1 MRVGAVIPVRYASSR
16 FPGKPLAK
24 IAGIPMI
31 DRVYGQVIKAS
42 TIDRVI
48 VATDDKRIF
57 DHCEKKGIQVIK
69 TSPSHR
75 SGTDRVAE
83 ASQNMACDYII
94 NVQGDEPFIPP
105 DFLDQLA
112 TALRAEE
119 ITIATLY
126 SRIEEHAISNDPS
139 RVKVVMDNQSITLYF
154 SRSPIPYSRSSTE
167 KVSYFQHLGV
177 YGYRFET
184 LQELTKLP
192 VGKLES
198 IEQLEQL
205 RWLEHGYKI
214 HMVKVSGVSPGI
226 DTPEDLIEVERWLE
240 EKSK

>member
-16 FPGKPLAK
+16 FPGKPLVK
-24 IAGIPMI
+24 IAGVPMI

-42 TIDRVI
+42 TIDKVM

-57 DHCEKKGIQVIK
+57 DHCEHEGIQAVM
-69 TSPSHR
+69 TALSHR

-83 ASQNMACDYII
+83 ASQSMACDYII

-112 TALRAEE
+112 NALLAEE
-119 ITIATLY
+119 VTIATLY
-126 SRIEEHAISNDPS
+126 SKIEEHTSANDPN
-139 RVKVVMDNQSITLYF
+139 RVKVVMDNQKNALYF
-154 SRSPIPYSRSSTE
+154 SRSPIPYLRSSAE
-167 KVSYFQHLGV
+167 KVSYFRHLGV
-177 YGYRFET
+177 YGYQFDT
-184 LQELTKLP
+184 LQRLTKLP
-192 VGKLES
+192 VGKLEA

-214 HMVKVSGVSPGI
+214 HMVEVSGLSPGI
-226 DTPEDLIEVERWLE
+226 DTPQDLIDVEKWLK
-240 EKSK
+240 EKS